1 MQNQKNN
8 QIYIIGD
15 IHGCYKTLLAL
26 IDKLPNKKDSKIVFA
41 GDLIDRGKDSAKVID
56 LIMENNYK
64 AVRGNH
70 EEMLLEY
77 GPTRT
82 EQEFT
87 QDGKYWIV
95 NNGGRETINSFK
107 SKEHYFKCY
116 DFIETLPLYLE
127 FKDYK
132 THDNRYLVVSH
143 SSIGRV
149 WHLRNSQ
156 DRFDKEDFENQVL
169 WSRKSSIDIKEIFN
183 VYGHTIFEEPRM
195 TKFSCGIDLGSY
207 HKIDTLKIPNP
218 RICALEFPSMRIFT
232 QENIED

>member
-95 NNGGRETINSFK
+95 NNGGRETMKSFK
-107 SKEHYFKCY
+107 SEEHYFKCY
-116 DFIETLPLYLE
+116 DFIENLPLYLE

-132 THDNRYLVVSH
+132 TQDNRYLVVSH

-169 WSRKSSIDIKEIFN
+169 WSRKSSVDIKEIFN
-183 VYGHTIFEEPRM
+183 VYGHTIFEEPKL
-195 TKFSCGIDLGSY
+195 TEFSCGIDLGSY
-207 HKIDTLKIPNP
+207 HEKDPLKIPNP